1 MARFVRA
8 ALVVAIVSASFASL
22 AGAPASGASAPV
34 TNGVAWLRSLQQ
46 PDGGF
51 ETEGFPGFENAD
63 AILALAQ
70 SAQSGSSWDA
80 AAARAAVLGTST
92 SAGKTPLDSV
102 DAYAS
107 GSIDP
112 GEAGK
117 IIALVTNPLAMD
129 PTAFDPS
136 GDGTVDLT
144 AQLGTPGADD
154 KWGVSLGAFNTIL
167 FAIRGYAAF
176 ASVPDATITVVRNAQ
191 KSDGSWSYD
200 GDNTGTNGGADTTGL
215 AVQALLES
223 GVAAADA
230 DVTQALDYLEAQQQ
244 PSGAWTD
251 GFSENPNSTAVAL
264 LALSAAGRTG
274 TLAAGDAYLLGV
286 QQSDGH
292 FAGPYDDATPN
303 TFGTAQAVQA
313 LVRTGIPDATTY
325 AHPRTVPA
333 ATGGGALTLET
344 DRGVLENV
352 SGSRSCDGGGATSRG
367 DLPQGPGLVLGDR
380 ARRRGDR
387 RGSAHAAGRYDA
399 VALLQAHRLD
409 VVRCDV
415 ARVVQRERGDARAH
429 RRGRR

>member
-1 MARFVRA
+1 M
-8 ALVVAIVSASFASL
+8 
-22 AGAPASGASAPV
+22 
-34 TNGVAWLRSLQQ
+34 
-46 PDGGF
+46 
-51 ETEGFPGFENAD
+51 
-63 AILALAQ
+63 
-70 SAQSGSSWDA
+70 
-80 AAARAAVLGTST
+80 LGTST
-92 SAGKTPLDSV
+92 AAGKTPLDSV

-117 IIALVTNPLAMD
+117 VIALVTNPLALD

-144 AQLGTPGADD
+144 AELGAPGGDN

-167 FAIRGYAAF
+167 FAIRGYATF
-176 ASVPDATITVVRNAQ
+176 ASVPDATITVVRTAQ

-200 GDNTGTNGGADTTGL
+200 GDNTGTDGGADTTGL

-223 GVAAADA
+223 GVAASDP
-230 DVTQALDYLEAQQQ
+230 DVALALDYLEAQQQ

-286 QQSDGH
+286 QQPDGH

-313 LVRTGIPDATTY
+313 LVRTEIPDAATY
-325 AHPRTVPA
+325 ANPQTVPA
-333 ATGGGALTLET
+333 AVGGGALTLET
-344 DRGVLENV
+344 DSGTLDDVAAVDPATLPAPPAGVTFPKGLVSFSVTGLENGETV
-352 SGSRSCDGGGATSRG
+352 AVRLTLPVGTTLSRYFKLIGSTWSDATSLASFSRNVVTLTLTDGGAG
-367 DLPQGPGLVLGDR
+367 DADGVENGVIVDPSGPAVV
-380 ARRRGDR
+380 A
-387 RGSAHAAGRYDA
+387 SA
-399 VALLQAHRLD
+399 VAPDALLLVPRFT
-409 VVRCDV
+409 
-415 ARVVQRERGDARAH
+415 G
-429 RRGRR
+429 